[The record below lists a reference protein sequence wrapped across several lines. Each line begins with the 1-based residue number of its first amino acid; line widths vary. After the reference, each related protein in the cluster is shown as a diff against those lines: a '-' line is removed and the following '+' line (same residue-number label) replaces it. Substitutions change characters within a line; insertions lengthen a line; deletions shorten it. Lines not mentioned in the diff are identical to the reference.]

1 MFYSYENEQLVS
13 GPYVQFANGEFLH
26 LDFVDTYTFPVNGW
40 YYFGTE
46 KEAKD
51 FFGIKY
57 ENLTFGEDSGNI

>member
-1 MFYSYENEQLVS
+1 MFYKYENNELTY
-13 GPYVQFANGEFLH
+13 GPYVLFPNGVCLH
-26 LDFVDTYTFPVNGW
+26 PDTLDQIELPYENW
-40 YYFGTE
+40 HYFDTE